1 MNDGYEIK
9 QGDCLQAL
17 KTLESES
24 IDACVTDP
32 PYELGFMGKAWDS
45 TGIAYN
51 VNLWREIYR
60 VLKPGA
66 YLLAFGGSRTY
77 HRMACAIEDAG
88 FEIRDQ
94 IQWIYGSGFPK
105 SLDVSK
111 AIDKAS
117 GVVREDKFEGLG
129 RNIGPTGN
137 KKCEACGKWLVS
149 GTPCQCPRPQDLPQS
164 DEAKQWNGF
173 GTALKPAHE
182 PICMARKPL
191 EKGLTVAQ
199 NVLKWGTGAIN
210 IDGCRI
216 NYEVVDGGSL
226 ATNPQL
232 RSHINAGNGGNIIA
246 HEPDRRVV
254 VPNQSGRFPA
264 NVIHDGSGEVLA
276 GFPQQT
282 SGANPTRRGTAKFKN
297 AYGEFAGQEECEA
310 ARGAESGTAARFFY
324 TAKASVTDREQGCD
338 GLDDKTL
345 AYSNQAQAETA
356 RGNDHKGK
364 SGINTTKQRKNHHPT
379 VKPTDLMQYLCR
391 LVTPPGGLIL
401 DPFLGSGSTA
411 KAALIERFKIIGIE
425 IDHEYA
431 AIAEARCREL
441 QVKLF

>member
-1 MNDGYEIK
+1 MNDAFEIK
-9 QGDCLQAL
+9 QGDCLQVL

-94 IQWIYGSGFPK
+94 IQWIYSSGFPK
-105 SLDVSK
+105 SL
-111 AIDKAS
+111 
-117 GVVREDKFEGLG
+117 
-129 RNIGPTGN
+129 NIG
-137 KKCEACGKWLVS
+137 
-149 GTPCQCPRPQDLPQS
+149 
-164 DEAKQWNGF
+164 NGF

-216 NYEVVDGGSL
+216 ATDEALEGG
-226 ATNPQL
+226 ATGKRTALMNMGGFNSRPNHSRAGEASAERRYNEKGSTSFAATPGA
-232 RSHINAGNGGNIIA
+232 RSGTQA
-246 HEPDRRVV
+246 
-254 VPNQSGRFPA
+254 RFPA
-264 NVIHDGSGEVLA
+264 NVIHDGSDEVLA

-282 SGANPTRRGTAKFKN
+282 SGANPTRRGSAKFKN

-324 TAKASVTDREQGCD
+324 TAKASKNDRN
-338 GLDDKTL
+338 
-345 AYSNQAQAETA
+345 SN
-356 RGNDHKGK
+356 
-364 SGINTTKQRKNHHPT
+364 SKNHHPT